1 MDRKLVNK
9 ILDVQSW
16 AKQDPETK
24 ELLSEYESAGMRLMG
39 LLPGMSDLQ
48 RDAVMDYLGVFG
60 ALQLR
65 LLELALIGEERTTE
79 K

>member
-1 MDRKLVNK
+1 MDRTLVNK

-16 AKQDPETK
+16 AKQDPETIA
-24 ELLSEYESAGMRLMG
+24 LLSEYESAGMRLMG
-39 LLPGMSDLQ
+39 LLPGMSHLQ
-48 RDAVMDYLGVFG
+48 REAVIDYLGVFG

-65 LLELALIGEERTTE
+65 LLELALTGEERTTE

>member
-24 ELLSEYESAGMRLMG
+24 ELLSEYESAGMRLIG

-48 RDAVMDYLGVFG
+48 RDAVIDYLGVFG

>member
-24 ELLSEYESAGMRLMG
+24 ELLSEYERAGMRLMG
-39 LLPGMSDLQ
+39 LLPGMSALQ

-65 LLELALIGEERTTE
+65 LLELALMGEERTTE